1 MKKRSL
7 LSDTELRL
15 DLPQMLLWWPTWW
28 KGQGY
33 RWHVLQAPMW
43 RHTEHCSMTEPSKTE
58 GKKDEKGK
66 KKNARQFMFRQ
77 DTLFWR
83 VSNAAGVALV
93 NMCSHAIQARASFQT
108 FQAWVSAHLNAGGK
122 TREVVWLQEWS
133 SPSFHLVLEHIF
145 YVFEHKWCVLARQ
158 RSSPERTCAVATG
171 LGGVVTDCL
180 NANMVGWTGNDS
192 MYFLILIQIIL
203 DQG

>member
-1 MKKRSL
+1 MRDDEKKKPFVWHRVETYL
-7 LSDTELRL
+7 RCCCDGRPGGKVKDTVGMFCKHQCGGT
-15 DLPQMLLWWPTWW
+15 PSIAQWPNLAR
-28 KGQGY
+28 Q
-33 RWHVLQAPMW
+33 R
-43 RHTEHCSMTEPSKTE
+43 E
-58 GKKDEKGK
+58 KKDEKGK
-66 KKNARQFMFRQ
+66 KKNARQCIGLDR
-77 DTLFWR
+77 TLFFWR

-171 LGGVVTDCL
+171 LGGGSYRLSQCKHNRMDWKRL
-180 NANMVGWTGNDS
+180 
-192 MYFLILIQIIL
+192 MYFFFF
-203 DQG
+203 